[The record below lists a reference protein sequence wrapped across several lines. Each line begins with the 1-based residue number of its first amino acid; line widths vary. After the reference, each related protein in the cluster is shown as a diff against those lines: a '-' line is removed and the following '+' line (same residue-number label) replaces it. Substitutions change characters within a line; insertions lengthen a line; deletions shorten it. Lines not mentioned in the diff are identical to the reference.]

1 MRGRLVLIKS
11 RNLQIITIEGRARA
25 AKEKRETDLNEK
37 VEESRKEGKRAN
49 KSR

>member
-1 MRGRLVLIKS
+1 MRSRLVLINPEIYRLS
-11 RNLQIITIEGRARA
+11 RSKGARA